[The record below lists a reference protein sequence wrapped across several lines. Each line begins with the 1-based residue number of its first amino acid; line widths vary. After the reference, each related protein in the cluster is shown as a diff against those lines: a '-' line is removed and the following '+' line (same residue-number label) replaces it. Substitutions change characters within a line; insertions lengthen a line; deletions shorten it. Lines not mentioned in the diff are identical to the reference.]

1 VSVGIHGYDR
11 IAAVGADRMLLSD
24 AALSDKVTDLA
35 MNAIVLV
42 DKPAGISSAEV
53 VRRIKARVKP
63 ARVGHLGTLDPFAT
77 GILPIMIGEAT
88 KLAPFI
94 DRGDKQYAGLI
105 RLGVETDTLDRDG
118 AEVRRAAVRAISAEE
133 IAQVAARFTGAIDQV
148 PPVYS
153 AIKRAGV
160 PLYRLARRGDEVA
173 PPETRRVEIK
183 HLDLIYEAPDAIRF
197 VATCS
202 PGTYAR
208 ALARDIGVAL
218 GTVAHL
224 EELRRT
230 RNGAFSIAD
239 AMPLADVLAALDSG
253 APLPGQ
259 IGLREALVGMPEV
272 VVDAAAEKRLRNG
285 DSRALDSQ
293 IPPYGPLFKVIS
305 GSGELIAVARAT
317 SRVTAIV
324 ERIFNP

>member
-1 VSVGIHGYDR
+1 MVLGKVMG
-11 IAAVGADRMLLSD
+11 LL
-24 AALSDKVTDLA
+24 
-35 MNAIVLV
+35 MNAILLV

-53 VRRIKARVKP
+53 VRRIKSRVKP

-77 GILPIMIGEAT
+77 GLLPIMIGEAT

-94 DRGDKQYAGLI
+94 DSGDKEYAGLI

-118 AEVRRAAVRAISAEE
+118 AEVRRADVPAISAEKLT
-133 IAQVAARFTGAIDQV
+133 QVTTQFTGAIDQV

-173 PPETRRVEIK
+173 PPDKRSVEIK
-183 HLDLIYEAPDAIRF
+183 RLDLTCEAPDAIRF

-208 ALARDIGVAL
+208 SLARDVGVAL

-224 EELRRT
+224 DELRRT

-239 AMPLADVLAALDSG
+239 AMPLADILASLDSG
-253 APLPGQ
+253 APP
-259 IGLREALVGMPEV
+259 LRLISLRDALVGLPEL
-272 VVDAAAEKRLRNG
+272 VVDSTAEKRLRNG

-293 IPPYGPLFKVIS
+293 VPPVGSLFKVIS
-305 GSGELIAVARAT
+305 DHGELIAVARAT

-324 ERIFNP
+324 ERIFNLAAQEPNP

>member
-1 VSVGIHGYDR
+1 
-11 IAAVGADRMLLSD
+11 
-24 AALSDKVTDLA
+24 

-53 VRRIKARVKP
+53 VRRVKSRVKP

-94 DRGDKQYAGLI
+94 EGGDKEYTGLV

-118 AEVRRAAVRAISAEE
+118 AVVRRAEVPAISAEKL
-133 IAQVAARFTGAIDQV
+133 AQVTAQFTGTIEQV
-148 PPVYS
+148 PPVFS
-153 AIKRAGV
+153 AVKRAGV

-173 PPETRRVEIK
+173 PPEKRSVAIK
-183 HLDLIYEAPDAIRF
+183 RLELKCEAPDAIRF

-230 RNGAFSIAD
+230 RNGAFSITD
-239 AMPLADVLAALDSG
+239 AMALADLLAALDSG
-253 APLPGQ
+253 VPLKCV
-259 IGLREALVGMPEV
+259 GLRDALAGMPEL
-272 VVDAAAEKRLRNG
+272 VVDARAEKRLRNG
-285 DSRALDSQ
+285 DSRALDSLV
-293 IPPYGPLFKVIS
+293 PSGSGALFKVVS
-305 GSGELIAVARAT
+305 ENGELIAVARAT

-324 ERIFNP
+324 ERIFNLDRTP